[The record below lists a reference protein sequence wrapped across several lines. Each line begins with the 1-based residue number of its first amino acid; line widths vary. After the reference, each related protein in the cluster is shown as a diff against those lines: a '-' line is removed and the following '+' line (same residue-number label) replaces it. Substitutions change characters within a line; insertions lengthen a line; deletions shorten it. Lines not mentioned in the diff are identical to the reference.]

1 MANCVC
7 DRTLLSS
14 EHEAV
19 WCVFSDIREGHFAW
33 SIEQLAQGVGLGG
46 EVAGCYYWSSVSKNA
61 SQNEHLGV
69 IKGCRFEGDE
79 MPTVILSYE
88 ELYYYMDLDVK
99 WHIQNYSDKPEYVER
114 LNNALAAYRERFL
127 NSESPEAILA
137 RVPFPDESEKQKI
150 IYLFGKKDAKG
161 IFIMGRPSLARVG
174 ERFKAQPSLEEKAFG
189 YYPELREKFYKLLK
203 ESPNLCAAELFA
215 DET

>member
-1 MANCVC
+1 
-7 DRTLLSS
+7 
-14 EHEAV
+14 
-19 WCVFSDIREGHFAW
+19 
-33 SIEQLAQGVGLGG
+33 
-46 EVAGCYYWSSVSKNA
+46 
-61 SQNEHLGV
+61 
-69 IKGCRFEGDE
+69 
-79 MPTVILSYE
+79 MPTVVLSYE